1 MVSLLQSISGVE
13 CHLPEGTFFAF
24 PDISSY
30 GSNSIEISN
39 YLLNNYKVATVPGNA
54 FGPSGE
60 GFLRL
65 VFKSDVKAIHSGIL
79 QMKNG
84 LEFFEKKFSK
94 V

>member
-1 MVSLLQSISGVE
+1 MDGWIILILI
-13 CHLPEGTFFAF
+13 T
-24 PDISSY
+24 IM
-30 GSNSIEISN
+30 ISN
-39 YLLNNYKVATVPGNA
+39 YLLNHCKVATVPGNA

-79 QMKNG
+79 QMKKG
-84 LEFFEKKFSK
+84 LEFFQKKFSK

>member
-1 MVSLLQSISGVE
+1 M
-13 CHLPEGTFFAF
+13 
-24 PDISSY
+24 
-30 GSNSIEISN
+30 
-39 YLLNNYKVATVPGNA
+39 PGNA

-65 VFKSDVKAIHSGIL
+65 VFKSDVKAIYSGIL

-84 LEFFEKKFSK
+84 LEFFQKKFSK